1 MNSTWEAISKAK
13 REGLRASIPAEWVIP
28 EKIMPP
34 QTQADVTT
42 FPSQSGWFTQRELA
56 ILSKNAIEILDRLS
70 SGAWTS
76 EEVTRVFCKAAAA
89 AHQLASYPHRVS

>member
-1 MNSTWEAISKAK
+1 
-13 REGLRASIPAEWVIP
+13 
-28 EKIMPP
+28 MPP

-42 FPSQSGWFTQRELA
+42 FPFKSGWFTKRELT
-56 ILSKNAIEILDRLS
+56 ILSTDAVKILGQLS

-89 AHQLASYPHRVS
+89 AHQLASLHLHRHVG